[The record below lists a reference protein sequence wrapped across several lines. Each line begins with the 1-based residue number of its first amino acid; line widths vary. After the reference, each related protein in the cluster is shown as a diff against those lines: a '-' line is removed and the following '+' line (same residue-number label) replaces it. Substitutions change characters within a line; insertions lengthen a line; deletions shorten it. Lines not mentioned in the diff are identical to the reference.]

1 MIIEEL
7 ATLNN
12 KWNLRLN
19 KKKSEILTSCELE
32 EINGVKCSKIV
43 KYLGVKVSIDRKELI
58 KVTREK
64 VNKNFQLLIWN
75 FNKSYSYL
83 LLTHFF

>member
-19 KKKSEILTSCELE
+19 KKKSEILTSAELE
-32 EINGVKCSKIV
+32 EINRVKCSKIV
-43 KYLGVKVSIDRKELI
+43 KYLGVKVSIDRKE
-58 KVTREK
+58 
-64 VNKNFQLLIWN
+64 
-75 FNKSYSYL
+75 
-83 LLTHFF
+83 